1 MNIVVFKVRLKSVL
15 SNSNGLFIFI
25 FLLAVISRLLVWY
38 RIPTDWN
45 SDSYHHWQIS
55 YFSLKIGFSKLRMWD
70 LNGCE
75 CYWGLIPHV
84 VQAFLL
90 WIFSTASILPYRV
103 LNVLLGGINAY
114 LVYLI
119 GRDNF
124 HREAGFYAGIL
135 FVVYPISVVF
145 DVIAMQETLAL
156 CFALFSV
163 YLFKSHPGWSGIFL
177 AMAGQSRTE
186 FWLVAIIFVTGV
198 ALIEHLST
206 ESLPFV
212 LAWLS
217 VTLIFCVLYRV
228 WTLNPVYPLYWSLY
242 NVFGG
247 WTESGLGLP
256 FHVLML
262 RWIGEKLAAWSTKA
276 TGLLLLGSFA
286 AFILVFVYILKRR
299 WRDYHVPLFF
309 LSSLIVFAPLFVTYY
324 PNHIMSMLLML
335 RASIPIVALGLVLLC
350 GLIFRAKA
358 RLTKE
363 HPGRLPIETVLIL
376 VAILSFSY
384 FIPAYDQFQLDT
396 QLAFAAADLGIE
408 FYESGTIVCDYPTMN
423 YRFVSKWRVKALD
436 LLGNHYSPLYYG
448 LTEPLE
454 YARWFDRNEITLWI
468 YTGDRSDP
476 VWAVTSRDMPDLLV
490 LRGETNGVRIYS
502 INCTV
507 LDSFL
512 GR

>member
-1 MNIVVFKVRLKSVL
+1 VVFEGRFESILSDRNKSF
-15 SNSNGLFIFI
+15 LFF
-25 FLLAVISRLLVWY
+25 FLLAIISRFLVWY
-38 RIPTDWN
+38 QIPVDWN

-75 CYWGLIPHV
+75 CYWGLVPHV

-90 WIFSTASILPYRV
+90 WTFSTASIFPYRV

-114 LVYLI
+114 LTYLI

-135 FVVYPISVVF
+135 FAVYPISVVF

-156 CFALFSV
+156 CFALLSV
-163 YLFKSHPGWSGIFL
+163 CVFRSHPGWSGILL

-198 ALIEHLST
+198 ALIERLST
-206 ESLPFV
+206 ESLPFL

-217 VTLIFCVLYRV
+217 VTSIFCVLYRV
-228 WTLNPVYPLYWSLY
+228 WTSNPVYPLYWSLS

-247 WTESGLGLP
+247 WTESGQGLP

-262 RWIGEKLAAWSTKA
+262 RWIGEKLAAWSIEA

-299 WRDYHVPLFF
+299 WRDYQVPLFF

-324 PNHIMSMLLML
+324 PKHIINMLLML
-335 RASIPIVALGLVLLC
+335 RASIPIAALGSVLLC
-350 GLIFRAKA
+350 GLILRAKA
-358 RLTKE
+358 RLTRGNPE
-363 HPGRLPIETVLIL
+363 RLPIETVLIL
-376 VAILSFSY
+376 VAILSFRY

-396 QLAFAAADLGIE
+396 QLAFAAADLAIE
-408 FYESGTIVCDYPTMN
+408 FYERGTIVCDYPTMN
-423 YRFVSKWRVKALD
+423 YRFVSQWRVKASD
-436 LLGNHYSPLYYG
+436 LLGNHYSPHYYG
-448 LTEPLE
+448 VTELLE
-454 YARWFDRNEITLWI
+454 YARWFDRNNITLWI
-468 YTGDRSDP
+468 YTGDRADP
-476 VWAVTSRDMPDLLV
+476 VWAVTSRNMPGLLV
-490 LRGETNGVRIYS
+490 LRGEANGVRVYS
-502 INCTV
+502 VNRAV
-507 LDSFL
+507 LDRVL
-512 GR
+512 GS